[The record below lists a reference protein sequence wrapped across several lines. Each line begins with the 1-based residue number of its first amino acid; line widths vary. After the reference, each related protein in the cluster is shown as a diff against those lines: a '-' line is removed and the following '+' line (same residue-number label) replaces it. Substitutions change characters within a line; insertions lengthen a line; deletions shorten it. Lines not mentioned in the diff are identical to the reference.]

1 MSKKRITAIAQITQI
16 NKDDVEDLAFGC
28 ALLGTGGGGSVGG
41 AILEVKS
48 AIRKFGPVS
57 VVQLED
63 VAADGLVMPI
73 CGIGAPTIS
82 FEMLNNGGEAHLLR
96 QEVERVFNKPVVAI
110 MASEIGGSNGVEPVM
125 WASRLGLPIVDADTM
140 GRAFP
145 EVQMGSFFVRGLP
158 LTPIIL
164 VDFQGNSVT
173 ITPTSGESAESESRA
188 FTIAAGGV
196 ALMADYINPAA
207 TMIGNVIVGSIS
219 NAIGMG
225 RAVRGTQEP
234 IARLTELL
242 GAQALITGK
251 ISEIERHTHGGFV
264 RGSVTINGTGTDS
277 GRQVRIDIQNENLVA
292 KENGR
297 ILASVPDLISVL
309 DTQTGTAIATE
320 EIKYAMRVTAM
331 AWPCDPLW
339 RTERALQTVGPR
351 AFGYDIDYVPIED
364 SLR

>member
-1 MSKKRITAIAQITQI
+1 MAISKEKITEITD
-16 NKDDVEDLAFGC
+16 DDVEDLAFGC

-41 AILEVKS
+41 AILETRS
-48 AIRKFGPVS
+48 AIRKFRSVE
-57 VVQLED
+57 VVQLKD
-63 VAADGLVMPI
+63 LPANGLVMPT

-82 FEMLNNGGEAHLLR
+82 FEMLNNGGEAYLLR

-164 VDFQGNSVT
+164 VDFQGNVVT
-173 ITPTSGESAESESRA
+173 ITPTSGASAESDSRA

-207 TMIGNVIVGSIS
+207 TMVGNVINGSIS
-219 NAIGMG
+219 NAIEIG
-225 RAVRGTQEP
+225 RAVRGSTDP
-234 IARLTELL
+234 IRKLSLLL
-242 GAQALITGK
+242 GAQTLITGK
-251 ISEIERHTHGGFV
+251 ISEIKRRTDAGFV
-264 RGSVTINGTGTDS
+264 RGSVTISGTGIDAD
-277 GRQVRIDIQNENLVA
+277 REVRIEIQNENLIA
-292 KENGR
+292 TENGR
-297 ILASVPDLISVL
+297 VLASVPDLISVL
-309 DTQTGTAIATE
+309 DSQTGAAISTE
-320 EIKYAMRVTAM
+320 EAKYAMRVTAM

-339 RTERALQTVGPR
+339 RTAQGLKTVGPR
-351 AFGYDIDYVPIED
+351 AFGYDIEYVPVEN
-364 SLR
+364 SPR